1 VTSFVASDTAT
12 GGSTTAI
19 RLDGVV
25 VALGGFP
32 ALAGV
37 DVLVRSGELVAL
49 RGANGTGKST
59 LLRLCAG
66 LTPLTRGSA
75 SVLGL
80 DLATQRD
87 AVRSMVG
94 LLGHDN
100 GLYAD
105 LTARENVQFVAQL
118 VGAGPSDVD
127 AALVRLGVDA
137 RVAATRAGALSAG
150 QRRRTALASLVVRR
164 ARLWLLDEPHA
175 GLDSTARSELDGILR
190 EATRC
195 GATVV
200 YTTHE
205 SDAIG
210 VQIPRTITLANGV
223 VARDVAARVGV
234 SHTGEVQSEQPR

>member
-1 VTSFVASDTAT
+1 MASDTAKA
-12 GGSTTAI
+12 GSGAAI
-19 RLDGVV
+19 LLSGVV

-37 DVLVRSGELVAL
+37 DLAVRSGELVAL

-75 SVLGL
+75 RVLGV
-80 DLATQRD
+80 DVATQRD
-87 AVRSMVG
+87 TVRSLVG

-100 GLYAD
+100 GLYSD

-118 VGAGPSDVD
+118 VGAGTSDVD
-127 AALVRLGVDA
+127 AALDRLGVDA

-164 ARLWLLDEPHA
+164 AQLWLLDEPHA
-175 GLDSTARSELDGILR
+175 GLDSAARSELDGILR
-190 EATRC
+190 EATRS

-205 SDAIG
+205 SDALG
-210 VQIPRTITLANGV
+210 ATVPRTITLTSGV
-223 VARDVAARVGV
+223 VARDVMEHSR
-234 SHTGEVQSEQPR
+234 

>member
-1 VTSFVASDTAT
+1 
-12 GGSTTAI
+12 
-19 RLDGVV
+19 
-25 VALGGFP
+25 
-32 ALAGV
+32 
-37 DVLVRSGELVAL
+37 
-49 RGANGTGKST
+49 
-59 LLRLCAG
+59 
-66 LTPLTRGSA
+66 
-75 SVLGL
+75 
-80 DLATQRD
+80 
-87 AVRSMVG
+87 
-94 LLGHDN
+94 
-100 GLYAD
+100 
-105 LTARENVQFVAQL
+105 
-118 VGAGPSDVD
+118 VD

-190 EATRC
+190 EATRS

>member
-1 VTSFVASDTAT
+1 MASSVASDTAKA
-12 GGSTTAI
+12 GSDAAI
-19 RLDGVV
+19 LLSGVV

-37 DVLVRSGELVAL
+37 DLAVRSGELVAL

-75 SVLGL
+75 RVLGV
-80 DLATQRD
+80 DVATQRD
-87 AVRSMVG
+87 IVRSLVG

-100 GLYAD
+100 GLYSD

-118 VGAGPSDVD
+118 VGAGTSDVD
-127 AALVRLGVDA
+127 AALDRLGVDA

-164 ARLWLLDEPHA
+164 AQLWLLDEPHA
-175 GLDSTARSELDGILR
+175 GLDSAARSELDGILR
-190 EATRC
+190 EATRS

-205 SDAIG
+205 SDALG
-210 VQIPRTITLANGV
+210 ATVPRTITLTSGV
-223 VARDVAARVGV
+223 VARDVMEHSR
-234 SHTGEVQSEQPR
+234 